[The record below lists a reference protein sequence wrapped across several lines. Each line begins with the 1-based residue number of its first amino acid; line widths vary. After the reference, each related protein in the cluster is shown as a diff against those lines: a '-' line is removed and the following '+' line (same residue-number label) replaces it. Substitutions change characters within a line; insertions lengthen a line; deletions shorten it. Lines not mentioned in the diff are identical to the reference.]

1 MFINYIIIRHYDLN
15 LWGILVFR
23 KEEYV
28 IELSLYKYIFCLYL
42 FQLLSVPVEVT
53 FNRCIF
59 VKMNILEF
67 LKKLYI
73 RENI

>member
-1 MFINYIIIRHYDLN
+1 M
-15 LWGILVFR
+15 FR

-42 FQLLSVPVEVT
+42 FHLLSVPVEVT